1 MKLLTRESEFDRKL
15 PAQAN
20 GAGVATW
27 VRDWLRPNVAY
38 LALGLMV
45 VIFWAQAGGRFMSV
59 NNWEL
64 MLQQT
69 PVLALLAAAETFVIT
84 AGYIDLS
91 VGAVLGLS
99 AFLGADLAQKHG
111 PLGLV
116 VGVLLGI
123 ALGALNGTIFALLRI
138 PSFVTTLATMVILT
152 AALAIASNGSA
163 VYIANPTTGG
173 AGKLAWLSTLGTFPW
188 IVVAFV
194 VVFLPIWVIY
204 NRTPFGQYLRA
215 MGGDE
220 RVAGLFGVPLRRYK
234 VLVFSVVG
242 LITGL
247 AAIATLAQ
255 NGAATPLTGSND
267 ELNAIAAVVLGG
279 TPLTGGYGSVTKTVA
294 GALALTVV
302 ADGLTIAGVPPSWN
316 DVVYG
321 LLLIVAIAVALDRR
335 KIGIV
340 K

>member
-1 MKLLTRESEFDRKL
+1 MKLMTKGSEFDRKL
-15 PAQAN
+15 PVTADRASVVTI
-20 GAGVATW
+20 A
-27 VRDWLRPNVAY
+27 RDWLRPNVAY
-38 LALGLMV
+38 IALVLLV
-45 VIFWAQAGGRFMSV
+45 VVFWAQAGGRFMSV

-69 PVLALLAAAETFVIT
+69 PVLALLAVAETFVII

-99 AFLGADLAQKHG
+99 AFVGADLAQSLG
-111 PLGLV
+111 VLGLII
-116 VGVLLGI
+116 GILLGVG
-123 ALGALNGTIFALLRI
+123 LGAVNGSIFALLRI

-152 AALAIASNGSA
+152 AALAIVSNGSA

-188 IVVAFV
+188 IVIAFLIA
-194 VVFLPIWVIY
+194 FIPLWVIF
-204 NRTPFGQYLRA
+204 NLTPFGQYMKA
-215 MGGDE
+215 VGGDE
-220 RVAGLFGVPLRRYK
+220 RVAALFGVPLRRYK
-234 VLVFSVVG
+234 VLAFSVVG

-316 DVVYG
+316 DIVYG
-321 LLLIVAIAVALDRR
+321 CLLIVAIAVALDRR